1 MRGGVFVS
9 GRRFQ
14 AKSEWEQ
21 ENSSD
26 PSSPVWLE
34 GNCMTGIL
42 GQQTEGRAE
51 DAGAALST
59 PPLPPAKCSVT
70 VRSLSRSGSWGCEY
84 VKDVYLL

>member
-1 MRGGVFVS
+1 
-9 GRRFQ
+9 
-14 AKSEWEQ
+14 
-21 ENSSD
+21 
-26 PSSPVWLE
+26 
-34 GNCMTGIL
+34 MTGIL